1 MARRRPV
8 SSAATAA
15 ATDSAS
21 EARNL
26 QFFTAQTLVHP
37 TRDDHENNKHRL
49 KHCFRVKHGLF
60 QLNDDYLRFAFKQ
73 LTWITLFS
81 YSTRASFS
89 PFKIQL
95 KSFSTWAK
103 IGKIREREKRVKREE
118 RTLPLFSFSLSP
130 FSLVPTSTLKER
142 GTLEHA
148 YSVYRL
154 RNSRVNYELAA
165 QICADAHVDD
175 ILVQFPNGTIRF
187 CIDVQ
192 LRYRRGRKE
201 DLSRITHH
209 LDPNFNFLSCG
220 MKKNVC

>member
-1 MARRRPV
+1 MLPP
-8 SSAATAA
+8 SSSKGSPSILPTPLGSGGGLGKHSGKSQA
-15 ATDSAS
+15 SAEWLEVTS
-21 EARNL
+21 RGH
-26 QFFTAQTLVHP
+26 TGP
-37 TRDDHENNKHRL
+37 SSRDGRD
-49 KHCFRVKHGLF
+49 
-60 QLNDDYLRFAFKQ
+60 FK
-73 LTWITLFS
+73 
-81 YSTRASFS
+81 A
-89 PFKIQL
+89 
-95 KSFSTWAK
+95 KS
-103 IGKIREREKRVKREE
+103 GREVKRSKAESWME
-118 RTLPLFSFSLSP
+118 FQVPFFSP

-142 GTLEHA
+142 GTREHA

-220 MKKNVC
+220 MKKSMLKMACQTG